1 MGKYKSFQAMI
12 NDSMPDALVSNYIIV
27 AEVVSETGT
36 DLQMILSDGIT
47 PWLAS
52 GMLEFASDMLFT
64 GQHEFHSMEDE
75 EE

>member
-36 DLQMILSDGIT
+36 DLQMLLSDGIT

>member
-1 MGKYKSFQAMI
+1 MI

-36 DLQMILSDGIT
+36 DLQMLLSDGIT

>member
-27 AEVVSETGT
+27 AEVVSEDGT
-36 DLQMILSDGIT
+36 DLQMLLSDGIT